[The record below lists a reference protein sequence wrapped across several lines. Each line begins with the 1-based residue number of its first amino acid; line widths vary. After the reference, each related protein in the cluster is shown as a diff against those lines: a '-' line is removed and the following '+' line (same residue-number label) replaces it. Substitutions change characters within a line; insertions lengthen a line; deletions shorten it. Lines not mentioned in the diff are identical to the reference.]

1 MPDPHPADGQVRIH
15 VQSAGVHLL
24 DTLVRQGNAGGSRP
38 LPRLPMTPGRE
49 VAGVIDQVTRDVDG
63 HLLGRRV
70 VTDRGAASGGYA
82 ELALA
87 GAASVHV
94 LPAGLDAD
102 QAVTMIGTGRTT
114 MAILEVAA
122 PTTDDVVVVTAAAG
136 ALARCSSKRLVP
148 PARRSWGLPA
158 QARRLRWCAA
168 SAQRRRS
175 ITASQAGRRRCAPR
189 WASGGSRWRWTASA
203 ARSAVPRWSCSA
215 WAVAW

>member
-24 DTLVRQGNAGGSRP
+24 DTLIRQGNAGGSRP
-38 LPRLPMTPGRE
+38 LPRLPITPGGE

-94 LPAGLDAD
+94 LPAGW
-102 QAVTMIGTGRTT
+102 T
-114 MAILEVAA
+114 
-122 PTTDDVVVVTAAAG
+122 PT
-136 ALARCSSKRLVP
+136 
-148 PARRSWGLPA
+148 RRSP
-158 QARRLRWCAA
+158 
-168 SAQRRRS
+168 
-175 ITASQAGRRRCAPR
+175 
-189 WASGGSRWRWTASA
+189 
-203 ARSAVPRWSCSA
+203 
-215 WAVAW
+215 